1 MADIEWTMED
11 VQDVHETRPEER
23 PIVPVGT
30 HRLTIKAAEV
40 GPNEY
45 RTHSAKNPDGI
56 CLKLRL
62 ELDRNHKLIFDDLP
76 KHQPW
81 RGAQLGEALGLQAD
95 GGTLRVSPDLVSG
108 QTVYAMV
115 EHYTSKAGRTSAVV
129 KKYLAAKTP
138 ATPAAKTPPPARTP
152 AAKVKA
158 ASPGIG
164 SDDIPFALLLQIVA
178 AATAMGVLA

>member
-1 MADIEWTMED
+1 MADMEWTMDD
-11 VQDVHETRPEER
+11 VTQDVHETRNEER

-40 GPNEY
+40 GPNQY
-45 RTHSAKNPDGI
+45 RTSDSNPDGI

-62 ELDRNHKLIFDDLP
+62 ELDRDHKLVFDDLP

-81 RGAQLGEALGLQAD
+81 RGAQLAQAFGLEAD

-115 EHYTSKAGRTSAVV
+115 EHYTSKAGKTSAVV
-129 KKYLAAKTP
+129 KRYLAPPAAPKP
-138 ATPAAKTPPPARTP
+138 AATPAARTP
-152 AAKVKA
+152 AAKVRA
-158 ASPGIG
+158 ASPDIG
-164 SDDIPFALLLQIVA
+164 SDDIPF
-178 AATAMGVLA
+178 

>member
-1 MADIEWTMED
+1 MDITWTMDEETT
-11 VQDVHETRPEER
+11 QDVHETRPEER
-23 PIVPVGT
+23 PIVPAGT

-45 RTHSAKNPDGI
+45 RTHERNPDGI

-62 ELDRNHKLIFDDLP
+62 ELDRDHKLIFDDLP
-76 KHQPW
+76 QHQPW
-81 RGAQLGEALGLQAD
+81 RGAQLGQALGLQAD
-95 GGTLRVSPDLVSG
+95 GNTLRVSPDVVSG

-115 EHYTSKAGRTSAVV
+115 EHYTSKAGKTSAVV
-129 KKYLAAKTP
+129 KRYLAPPERP
-138 ATPAAKTPPPARTP
+138 ATPPPVARTP

-158 ASPGIG
+158 AAPGIG

-178 AATAMGVLA
+178 AAAAMGVLA

>member
-30 HRLTIKAAEV
+30 HKLTIKAAEV
-40 GPNEY
+40 GPNQY
-45 RTHSAKNPDGI
+45 RTHETKNPDGI

-62 ELDRNHKLIFDDLP
+62 ELDRDHRLIFDDLP
-76 KHQPW
+76 QHQPW
-81 RGAQLGEALGLQAD
+81 RGGQLAEALGLQAD
-95 GGTLRVSPDLVSG
+95 GGTLRVSPDVVSG

-115 EHYTSKAGRTSAVV
+115 EHYTSKAGKVSAVV
-129 KKYLAAKTP
+129 KRYLAAKAP
-138 ATPAAKTPPPARTP
+138 ATPAKPAAQPPARTP

-158 ASPGIG
+158 ARPDIG
-164 SDDIPFALLLQIVA
+164 SDDIPF
-178 AATAMGVLA
+178 